1 MQLSRL
7 TKIILYIFAD
17 ICCVFLGFFI
27 MLLFV
32 NRDYGSLISSVPY
45 IAWSVLVMSVIYV
58 SALSAVGGYSII
70 LQYAS
75 TREYVILALASSAAT
90 VLSTLFVTLFP
101 YSFAHREIV
110 FAGFVVTC
118 LLACC
123 LPCYV

>member
-110 FAGFVVTC
+110 FAGFVVT
-118 LLACC
+118 LSLIHI
-123 LPCYV
+123 